1 MNHFEYSDKK
11 IGNKELAMAVSSIMV
26 GAGTLTFPRLVAR
39 YTISADG
46 WISIM
51 IAGAVA
57 IFFAWVAARLA
68 SRFPNTGFLDYTS
81 KIVTKPV
88 SYVLTF
94 LFAIHF
100 LLIASY
106 ATRGIASASK
116 LFMLPKTPTEV
127 IVFIFL
133 LVVSYCVIGSRT
145 ALLRVNLFFFPMVAF
160 IIVVIQLANIRF
172 FEPEDLLPVFA
183 TDWPHL
189 FKGAQAAYLY
199 FAGYTIVL
207 FYSSYMN
214 RPKDTGKMT
223 VYGLLISFGLY
234 VLIYIFA
241 MGILSPVVSENTM
254 YPTLAVAKSI
264 RLPGDFLIRFESAYF
279 AIFMMTIFNTASM
292 AFDVVIICLS
302 SMFRRVKKVVWVLI
316 LSPLIY
322 ILAMTPQSVV
332 EMAMSRSILVM
343 FAFAF
348 SLVVPVSL
356 LMIAK
361 FRGVGTND

>member
-1 MNHFEYSDKK
+1 MKPFEYSDRE
-11 IGNKELAMAVSSIMV
+11 IGNKEMAMAVSSILV

-39 YTISADG
+39 FTTSADG
-46 WISIM
+46 WISII
-51 IAGAVA
+51 IAGAFAV
-57 IFFAWVAARLA
+57 FFAWLSARLA
-68 SRFPNTGFLDYTS
+68 SRFPNTGFLDYTT

-88 SYVLTF
+88 ACVITF

-100 LLIASY
+100 LLVTSY
-106 ATRGIASASK
+106 AARGIASASK
-116 LFMLPKTPTEV
+116 MFMLPKTPTEV
-127 IVFIFL
+127 IVFTFL
-133 LVVSYCVIGSRT
+133 LVVSYCVIGSRA
-145 ALLRVNLFFFPMVAF
+145 ALLRVNLFFFPMVALV
-160 IIVVIQLANIRF
+160 IVIIQLANIRF

-183 TDWPHL
+183 TDWTNL
-189 FKGAQAAYLY
+189 FRGAQAAYLY

-207 FYSSYMN
+207 FYSAYMN
-214 RPKDTGKMT
+214 KPRDTGKMT
-223 VYGLLISFGLY
+223 VYGVLISFGLY

-292 AFDVVIICLS
+292 AFDVTVICLGS
-302 SMFRRVKKVVWVLI
+302 LFHRVKKIVWVLI
-316 LSPLIY
+316 LAPIMFM
-322 ILAMTPQSVV
+322 IAMIPQSVV
-332 EMAMSRSILVM
+332 EMAISRTILIV
-343 FAFAF
+343 FAFVF
-348 SLVVPVSL
+348 SLLVPACL